1 MQRTLEQRQT
11 TEQIRRNNNQ
21 NNADLLLSVYELTA
35 RSSLQIGQRPRQQS
49 QSREKYK
56 FKQCEQKKVD
66 LMSISSP
73 GSQKKLPLSPQLK
86 LQSPREPGLIF
97 NLIRAA
103 NNAIENNTD
112 DKIIRNYM
120 QIRTQVEMR
129 MDVLESAD
137 SLAVQLEKFKQEN
150 DTLRKRVSENI
161 NSQSLS
167 NLAQLK
173 MQLQKA
179 EKKAESRK
187 VCIKKL
193 YQLLDKSEKELELYK
208 SGKKSAK
215 TSFSKKN
222 ELNEILNGAYPKNKE
237 NIPET
242 YEPMLLSLIKDLDQK
257 NYEAI
262 ENLSR
267 NNSLNGDAENEKNTL
282 IQNSLKSFKLMCE
295 QKEEIIKY
303 SAQICE
309 NNQDLWK
316 KFLEIDLTCQKQ
328 ISTLRQAISELE
340 TNIKSYYQY
349 LNKIGHHSALKF
361 QDAYQFQGV
370 IGDSIA
376 KWLKQLG
383 EIQEIINQRESEQY
397 EFQQF
402 QETLVMRLKE
412 IIQNNKII
420 HKQND
425 FKGLLDAIN
434 DKLFNQSEEILI
446 INKELNNTHIKTK
459 QQIEELQSKF
469 KLEFSNYDLQI
480 KNYKELYDQ
489 LSNTN
494 KELLLKNESLSVEFN
509 RQTQISVSA
518 LQNKQQE
525 IINLNEQ
532 TKKLKEDITKSQDLK
547 LTYNEQ
553 QTQICQLKKEIERL
567 NQVILQNQ
575 LKSTQQEESLQTI
588 IEQNKSEITR
598 LHQLIIDLHSQIE
611 QSDNQI
617 QLLKEAEQIIK
628 DKNIKD
634 NLLNQEKIKK
644 LQEIISN
651 KEIEHQALEEE
662 YKAIQ
667 SQNVEFYSQQQQDQD
682 MIKLMKKDFQKNQEH
697 YEQKINEFIK
707 LSEKQLSEIRDLS
720 EKYQQTEEE
729 RRNQDE
735 TISKLKK
742 EVHKQTNDN
751 QKQIKTLQ
759 DQQKQSQDILQQKI
773 SSFEKLNEQNQIII
787 GEQKKLL
794 HESQAQLQKVNLE
807 NEALLQN
814 NSESM
819 QSMKNQYELQALEL
833 NQTKQVVLEQ
843 QELIQNQQI
852 LYQDSQQECFK
863 YKKQIEQQEI
873 VNKQNQSELNKTIQ
887 DQSNLINQLKS
898 NIEAFDKKLMEKNT
912 LIEQSNLTLCENQ
925 AKIEQLILQSKELNN
940 VIEQNQKTIQNLQ
953 SQLLNEQKQYEI
965 ELQKL
970 KNQCQKVQEQNSLET
985 ESRIFETNKQIQELQ
1000 QQILQERDQY
1010 QNDIKQYQN
1019 QIQINQNNFDQ
1030 VLQQKE
1036 KLVNQVNQQ
1045 MEQQIQRKEEEKQN
1059 LIEQIGVFENKIIQL
1074 EQKNKDIYQQSQS
1087 NQQLYRQLI
1096 QQLETLQQ
1104 ESQNEQQKWKEQL
1117 LQKDEKIRIIEI
1129 NYKQEVSKLNDQ
1141 LKQTSLKAKQI
1152 EQDQLKLIDSEQ
1164 IKDQEILKLK
1174 ESLKQKQQEIDSID
1188 KLLNDEVFHN
1198 EELNGKLMLVSKETS
1213 LYKDQNKELQSQI
1226 SQQQEQNQKSIN
1238 NLTQKINEQDSL
1250 IRQFKT
1256 QVKDLE
1262 SKMSLQQSEIIQQQQ
1277 DLFNKKQQELEKN
1290 QNELLLI
1297 KNEQIQKQNKIDDQ
1311 SNQIK
1316 YLNEEIENKNQLI
1329 KDLED
1334 SVCRQ
1339 YEIINKIK
1347 NENKQQQDEM
1357 DKLQIQIK
1365 DYEQQIQNQLELLN
1379 NQQNSLIKLE
1389 QDNNEKLNALSKT
1402 SNLQV
1407 ELMYQIQQM
1416 EKSQIENEKGREEL
1430 QEKNENL
1437 IDIIKTQQT
1446 TYQQL
1451 DDQFQCREKELLEQ
1465 GVLIEQY
1472 QQQVLQLNEELA
1484 KTMEEKSQQNLKIH
1498 QMRTNIERIQQD
1510 SEIKNIQLQNS
1521 YLEQQNQKQELDSKM
1536 NELENEN
1543 KELFMR
1549 LNEFQEENNDLLEQL
1564 RKRENEYRLKIFEIG
1579 EKNRIEYEE
1588 QSKINQILQQ
1598 ELSIQE
1604 VNEENV
1610 INALAQIKNEFQEL
1624 LDKQSQYS
1632 TLIFQLYSELLT
1644 EDEEED
1650 VEKQIQ
1656 VISNEIVGLMDI
1668 RDKYKKIQNEFDG
1681 EGDILIKIKEL
1692 KQNEQKKQNNNLQ
1705 DIKSIEAYSQLLD
1718 GLMQEF
1724 LHNRVNL
1731 TMQSMKSLLT
1741 EQQRQNVNDYRKKI
1755 GELQNKL
1762 LQAEKQQKCIDD
1774 TKFNLQQYQQIVDKS
1789 EQKAMHYEM
1798 ECKKLVQQLQEI
1810 KQKMP
1815 QRLSLNDLDQDQS
1828 EQHSLNIL
1836 NFSLRQEILY
1846 GDDSFFDNISQIQ
1859 DDEVHK
1865 KCQQQIY
1872 NLVEEC
1878 QLLQEQLNMQR
1889 EDKNIEIK

>member
-112 DKIIRNYM
+112 DKIIRTYM

-129 MDVLESAD
+129 LDVLESAD
-137 SLAVQLEKFKQEN
+137 SLAVQLEKIKQEN
-150 DTLRKRVSENI
+150 DTLRKRVSDNI

-237 NIPET
+237 NFPET
-242 YEPMLLSLIKDLDQK
+242 YEPLLLSLIKDLDQK

-262 ENLSR
+262 ENLSK
-267 NNSLNGDAENEKNTL
+267 NNSLNGDIENEKSTL
-282 IQNSLKSFKLMCE
+282 IQNSLKSFKHMCE
-295 QKEEIIKY
+295 QKEEILKY

-412 IIQNNKII
+412 IIQNNKIV

-446 INKELNNTHIKTK
+446 INKELNNTHIKAK
-459 QQIEELQSKF
+459 QQIEEIQSKY
-469 KLEFSNYDLQI
+469 KLEFQNYELQL
-480 KNYKELYDQ
+480 KNYKELHDQ

-494 KELLLKNESLSVEFN
+494 KELLLKSESLQNEFN

-525 IINLNEQ
+525 ILNLNEQ
-532 TKKLKEDITKSQDLK
+532 TKKLKEDITKSQELK

-553 QTQICQLKKEIERL
+553 QTQISQLKKEIERL

-575 LKSTQQEESLQTI
+575 LKSSQQEESQLTI

-617 QLLKEAEQIIK
+617 SLLTEAEQILK
-628 DKNIKD
+628 DKINKD
-634 NLLNQEKIKK
+634 NLLFQEKLKK

-651 KEIEHQALEEE
+651 KEIEHSALEEE

-667 SQNVEFYSQQQQDQD
+667 SQNIEFYSQQQQDQD
-682 MIKLMKKDFQKNQEH
+682 TIKLMKKDYQKNQEQ

-707 LSEKQLSEIRDLS
+707 LSENQLNEIKDLS
-720 EKYQQTEEE
+720 EKYQQTENE
-729 RRNQDE
+729 RRNQE
-735 TISKLKK
+735 ESISKLKK
-742 EVHKQTNDN
+742 ELLKQTNDH
-751 QKQIKTLQ
+751 QKQVKILQ
-759 DQQKQSQDILQQKI
+759 DQHKQSQEILQQKLQ
-773 SSFEKLNEQNQIII
+773 SFERLNEQNQMII

-794 HESQAQLQKVNLE
+794 NESQIQLQRANLE
-807 NEALLQN
+807 NETLLQN

-819 QSMKNQYELQALEL
+819 QSIKDQYELQALEL
-833 NQTKQVVLEQ
+833 NQTKQVVLDQ
-843 QELIQNQQI
+843 QELIQNQQL
-852 LYQDSQQECFK
+852 LYHDAQQECSK
-863 YKKQIEQQEI
+863 YKKYVEQQDNI
-873 VNKQNQSELNKTIQ
+873 NKQNQSELNKTIQ
-887 DQSNLINQLKS
+887 DQTALINQLKS
-898 NIEAFDKKLMEKNT
+898 NLEVLDKKLMEKNMST
-912 LIEQSNLTLCENQ
+912 
-925 AKIEQLILQSKELNN
+925 EQLYQALSATQNQLEQLKLESTQLNN
-940 VIEQNQKTIQNLQ
+940 NIQQQQQTIENLK
-953 SQLLNEQKQYEI
+953 SQLLNEQEQHETL
-965 ELQKL
+965 LQQMQ
-970 KNQCQKVQEQNSLET
+970 NQLQQVQEQNNQEKESKLLEI
-985 ESRIFETNKQIQELQ
+985 SYQIQDLQNQLQ
-1000 QQILQERDQY
+1000 QQKEQY
-1010 QNDIKQYQN
+1010 EKVIEQHQN
-1019 QIQINQNNFDQ
+1019 QIKNNQDNLDLE
-1030 VLQQKE
+1030 LQQKE
-1036 KLVNQVNQQ
+1036 NLLNQINQQ
-1045 MEQQIQRKEEEKQN
+1045 MQQQIQKKEEEKQG
-1059 LIEQIGVFENKIIQL
+1059 LLEQLSTSENKIALL
-1074 EQKNKDIYQQSQS
+1074 EQKNKDIYSQSSS

-1117 LQKDEKIRIIEI
+1117 QLKDEKIRTIEI
-1129 NYKQEVSKLNDQ
+1129 NYKSEIGKLNDQ
-1141 LKQTSLKAKQI
+1141 FKQINEKRNQI
-1152 EQDQLKLIDSEQ
+1152 EQDQLKMINEEQ
-1164 IKDQEILKLK
+1164 IKEQEVLQLK
-1174 ESLKQKQQEIDSID
+1174 EQLKQKQNEVDQID
-1188 KLLNDEVFHN
+1188 KLLNEKLLDN
-1198 EELNGKLMLVSKETS
+1198 EELNGKLMLISKEVS
-1213 LYKDQNKELQSQI
+1213 LYKDQNQDL
-1226 SQQQEQNQKSIN
+1226 QQQIFGQSELNSKTISNLNQKIEEQNK
-1238 NLTQKINEQDSL
+1238 L
-1250 IRQFKT
+1250 IAQLQI

-1262 SKMSLQQSEIIQQQQ
+1262 SQMNLQLSEMVLQQQ
-1277 DLFNKKQQELEKN
+1277 DLVKKQQQQLENNYNELNGIKN
-1290 QNELLLI
+1290 QFSDLQNKNAEQLKQIEILQEDIKKKENQIKDLHNSVDQKQEAIDNINDENKLKQIEIDNMFNLLKDRDQEI
-1297 KNEQIQKQNKIDDQ
+1297 QNQIQILSNQKKLQEKLEQEFDEKLINLSQ
-1311 SNQIK
+1311 SNQEQTELK
-1316 YLNEEIENKNQLI
+1316 QLI
-1329 KDLED
+1329 Q
-1334 SVCRQ
+1334 SMQ
-1339 YEIINKIK
+1339 A
-1347 NENKQQQDEM
+1347 
-1357 DKLQIQIK
+1357 
-1365 DYEQQIQNQLELLN
+1365 
-1379 NQQNSLIKLE
+1379 
-1389 QDNNEKLNALSKT
+1389 EK
-1402 SNLQV
+1402 
-1407 ELMYQIQQM
+1407 
-1416 EKSQIENEKGREEL
+1416 EKVTEEL
-1430 QEKNENL
+1430 QQKNVNL
-1437 IDIIKTQQT
+1437 VETLKNQQI

-1451 DDQFQCREKELLEQ
+1451 NDQLLSKEKETQEQ
-1465 GVLIEQY
+1465 GILIEQY
-1472 QQQVLQLNEELA
+1472 QQQVLQLNEQL
-1484 KTMEEKSQQNLKIH
+1484 TMIMEEKSQLNLKIH
-1498 QMRTNIERIQQD
+1498 QMRTNIEKIQQD
-1510 SEIKNIQLQNS
+1510 LEIKNIQVQNCD
-1521 YLEQQNQKQELDSKM
+1521 LTAENQKQELESQI
-1536 NELENEN
+1536 NELGNQN
-1543 KELFMR
+1543 RELVMR
-1549 LNEFQEENNDLLEQL
+1549 LSELQEENTDLIEEV
-1564 RKRENEYRLKIFEIG
+1564 RRRENEYRLKIFEIG
-1579 EKNRIEYEE
+1579 EKNRIENQE
-1588 QSKINQILQQ
+1588 QNKINQILQQ

-1604 VNEENV
+1604 VSEENV
-1610 INALAQIKNEFQEL
+1610 INALTQIKNEFQEL

-1656 VISNEIVGLMDI
+1656 VISNQIVGLIDV
-1668 RDKYKKIQNEFDG
+1668 RDKYKKIQNEFEG
-1681 EGDILIKIKEL
+1681 EGDILMKIKEL
-1692 KQNEQKKQNNNLQ
+1692 KQSEQKKQSNNVQ
-1705 DIKSIEAYSQLLD
+1705 DVKSIEAYSQLLD

-1741 EQQRQNVNDYRKKI
+1741 EQQRQNVNEYRKKI
-1755 GELQNKL
+1755 GEIQNKL

-1789 EQKAMHYEM
+1789 EQKAMYYEM
-1798 ECKKLVQQLQEI
+1798 ECKKLVQQIQEM
-1810 KQKMP
+1810 KQNLP
-1815 QRLSLNDLDQDQS
+1815 QRMSFNDLDQDQS

-1859 DDEVHK
+1859 DEDVHK
-1865 KCQQQIY
+1865 KCQQQIFH
-1872 NLVEEC
+1872 LVEEC
-1878 QLLQEQLNMQR
+1878 QLLQEQLNMQK